1 MNYIDVSLILNQL
14 NLKPKKSLGQNFL
27 KSKNVL
33 HKIISLSEI
42 SKEDIVLEIG
52 PGLGAITE
60 EIAERAKKVYAIEID
75 SILSKYL
82 SEKLSKYGNIE
93 IINENILNIDVPR
106 HNKVIS
112 NIPYT
117 ITGPIFEKVFFKKNP
132 PIGVLI
138 IEKSITDRI
147 FYSSDYKKFSRIS
160 VSVNAYMQPTRRVSI
175 PRSSFYPVPNIDLSL
190 IKLLPKE
197 DLQTFLIERES
208 AEFFLKFIA
217 GIMPYKN
224 KNLVNA
230 LFLYFKVNK
239 EYNYNKS
246 EIFQII
252 KEKGFENKKLFDF
265 KIEEIIEISQLFYK

>member
-1 MNYIDVSLILNQL
+1 MNYIDVSVVLNQI

-27 KSKNVL
+27 TCKNVL

-52 PGLGAITE
+52 PGLGTITE
-60 EIAERAKKVYAIEID
+60 EIAKRAKKVYAVEID

-82 SEKLSKYGNIE
+82 SEKLSKYSNIE
-93 IINENILNIDVPR
+93 IINENILNINLPK

-138 IEKSITDRI
+138 IEKSITNRI
-147 FYSSDYKKFSRIS
+147 FYSNDYKKFSRIS
-160 VSVNAYMQPTRRVSI
+160 IGVNAYLQPTLRLSI
-175 PRSSFYPVPNIDLSL
+175 PRSSFYPVPKIDLSL

-197 DLQTFLIERES
+197 DLQPFLIERES
-208 AEFFLKFIA
+208 GEFFLKFIA

-239 EYNYNKS
+239 EYNYDKS
-246 EIFQII
+246 EIVQII
-252 KEKGFENKKLFDF
+252 NENGFKNEKLFNF
-265 KIEEIIEISQLFYK
+265 KIEEIIEISRLFYK